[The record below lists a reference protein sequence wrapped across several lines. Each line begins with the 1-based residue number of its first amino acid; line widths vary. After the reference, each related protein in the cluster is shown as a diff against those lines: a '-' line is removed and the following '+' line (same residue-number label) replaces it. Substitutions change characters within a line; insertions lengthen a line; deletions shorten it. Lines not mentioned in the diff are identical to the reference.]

1 MVRRHFFLVGALVIV
16 LIMAAVGGL
25 RIVFGADA
33 PGGGPGGPG
42 GPGGGGVAV
51 AATTVQPRTFTD
63 RVDLL
68 GVAKGRRSVT
78 LTAAA
83 TQLVERVRF
92 SDGQSVPEGAV
103 LVELKDAEQNAGV
116 AQAQARLEQAERALE
131 RWRTLSER
139 GYASKAAVDQYE
151 AAYLTAKADLQAAQA
166 RQGDRLIRAPFAGV
180 VGLTDIAPGALVN
193 PGSEIVTLDDLSA
206 VRVDFEI
213 PERYMAGLAEG
224 QSLTATTDAFPG
236 LSIQGRIETLDT
248 RVDPNTRAITA
259 RAIFPNADRRLK
271 PGMMMRISLARGD
284 RQGLAVPEPA
294 LSVQGSS
301 AFVYLIAKGEGG
313 TRAEQRPVVTGARQG
328 GFVEIRDGLSAGDQ
342 IVANGVN
349 KVTPGQPVR
358 VAATPAPSAV
368 AGVQPPAERPG
379 A

>member
-1 MVRRHFFLVGALVIV
+1 MVRRHFFLVGALVILV
-16 LIMAAVGGL
+16 IMAAVGGL
-25 RIVFGADA
+25 RILFGGEE

-42 GPGGGGVAV
+42 GPGGGVAV

-92 SDGQSVPEGAV
+92 SDGQFVPEGAV

-151 AAYLTAKADLQAAQA
+151 AAYLTAKADLAAAQA

-193 PGSEIVTLDDLSA
+193 PGTEIVTLDDLSA
-206 VRVDFEI
+206 ERVDFEI

-259 RAIFPNADRRLK
+259 RAVFPNADRRLR

-301 AFVYLIAKGEGG
+301 AFVYLIARGEAGA
-313 TRAEQRPVVTGARQG
+313 RAEQRPVVTGARQG

-368 AGVQPPAERPG
+368 AGVEAPAERPG